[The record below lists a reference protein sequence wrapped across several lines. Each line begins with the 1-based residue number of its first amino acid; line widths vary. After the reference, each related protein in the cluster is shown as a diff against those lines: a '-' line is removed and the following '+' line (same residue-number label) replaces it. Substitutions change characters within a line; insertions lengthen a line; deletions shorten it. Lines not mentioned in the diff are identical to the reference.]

1 VDVRGEVVYSNLFA
15 AGGILAH
22 GDSMAEKS
30 GGGVAISTGHWAG
43 RFAANRAG
51 RNP

>member
-1 VDVRGEVVYSNLFA
+1 VIYQNLYA

-30 GGGVAISTGHWAG
+30 GGGVAIATGYAAG
-43 RFAANRAG
+43 QLAAAKK
-51 RNP
+51 